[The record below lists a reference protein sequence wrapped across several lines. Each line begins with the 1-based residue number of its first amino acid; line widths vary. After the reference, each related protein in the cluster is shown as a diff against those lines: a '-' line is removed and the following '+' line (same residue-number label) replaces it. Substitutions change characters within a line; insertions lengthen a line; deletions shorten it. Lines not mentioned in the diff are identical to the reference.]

1 MEEREERCVSLHNLI
16 VMFRFIQQT
25 FGIQGHNGR
34 KMLEISRVILTILPR
49 LHGMRDNRQ
58 ASEAEPGRLE
68 SFFFISAFL

>member
-49 LHGMRDNRQ
+49 LHGIFCVTIAKHQKLNLAD
-58 ASEAEPGRLE
+58 
-68 SFFFISAFL
+68 